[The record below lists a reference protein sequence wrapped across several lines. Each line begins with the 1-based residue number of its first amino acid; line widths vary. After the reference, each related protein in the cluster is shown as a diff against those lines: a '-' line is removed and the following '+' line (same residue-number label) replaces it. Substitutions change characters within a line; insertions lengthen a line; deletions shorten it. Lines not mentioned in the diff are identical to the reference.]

1 MNINDLHQ
9 AASGGDSGAKT
20 KLFEKLL
27 DNFSLFVQQR
37 VWNKEDSEEIVQD
50 TMTTI
55 AQKYG
60 ELDVHTSFAAWA
72 HQVYENKVLHYYRS
86 KKYHKDR
93 YSEMPPGELS
103 VASDAV
109 DHRLVTSLIACL
121 KKIAGTNLRHAR
133 ILNFAH
139 QGYKMDEICLRLDL
153 TVSNCYKL
161 LSRAR
166 SELRS
171 CLDGD

>member
-1 MNINDLHQ
+1 MNINDLYQ

-60 ELDVHTSFAAWA
+60 ELDVHTSFAA
-72 HQVYENKVLHYYRS
+72 
-86 KKYHKDR
+86 
-93 YSEMPPGELS
+93 
-103 VASDAV
+103 
-109 DHRLVTSLIACL
+109 
-121 KKIAGTNLRHAR
+121 
-133 ILNFAH
+133 
-139 QGYKMDEICLRLDL
+139 
-153 TVSNCYKL
+153 
-161 LSRAR
+161 
-166 SELRS
+166 
-171 CLDGD
+171 